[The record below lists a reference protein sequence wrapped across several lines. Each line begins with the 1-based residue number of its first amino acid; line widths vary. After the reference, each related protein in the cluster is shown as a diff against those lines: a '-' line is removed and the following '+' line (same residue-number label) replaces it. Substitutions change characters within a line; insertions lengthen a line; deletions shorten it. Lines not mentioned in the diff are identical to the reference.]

1 MQSMVDENSF
11 IHQIQRYSLSETSLS
26 DTDLSVAGVVDAVD
40 ALHVAWERPVKG
52 RHPQLS
58 HEE

>member
-1 MQSMVDENSF
+1 MKNRIYPSNSELF
-11 IHQIQRYSLSETSLS
+11 LNSSVP